1 MNSPSIPTPNDP
13 KKSSGL
19 GKLGRLFPWGRSND
33 LPRVERVPITTQPVQ
48 HNAPG
53 GKTLNFKANKGPGG
67 SGVYIDVEN
76 LQEDAQSLISSL
88 MHNWPSAAPAPAR
101 MTLYVRADQVELW
114 RLWTV
119 DQFGSV
125 QVLVKGIQ
133 HFSRDSSKNSADI
146 AMATNAI
153 ADFVRGRIGHIVVFS
168 DDSDF
173 ISLYAAIR
181 DEVDGVRGPV
191 PFLWAVTD
199 RHKSLSANVKQF
211 FPRDLLHVVSA
222 DYRSPKTH
230 QPMRSRPTV
239 SRRPARPA
247 PSHPPSRSP
256 SPPPS
261 PSPSPSISQAPPT
274 PPPFSPAPLADQGSP
289 WADMARAIVREQ
301 PVGTFKSTDCQDIIK
316 RRWPGHRL
324 ARVGGAAFGTE
335 FKKSIWPELE
345 KLSVTI
351 PNLNRKPV
359 TYELTKEAKAA
370 VR

>member
-1 MNSPSIPTPNDP
+1 MDNSSLSPS
-13 KKSSGL
+13 SESSRGSGL
-19 GKLGRLFPWGRSND
+19 KGLGRILVSPFSRGRHEAQI
-33 LPRVERVPITTQPVQ
+33 RVIQTSPDDPNQYK
-48 HNAPG
+48 PG
-53 GKTLNFKANKGPGG
+53 GRTLNYRTNKGSKG

-76 LQEDAQSLISSL
+76 LQEDAQTLISSL
-88 MHNWPSAAPAPAR
+88 MFNWPNTTPAPSR

-114 RLWTV
+114 RLWAV
-119 DQFGSV
+119 DQFSSI

-181 DEVDGVRGPV
+181 DEVDGSRGPM
-191 PFLWAVTD
+191 PFLWAVTN

-222 DYRSPKTH
+222 DHRSARSYSSSP
-230 QPMRSRPTV
+230 PRSRPSV
-239 SRRPARPA
+239 SRRPARPTPA
-247 PSHPPSRSP
+247 ASST
-256 SPPPS
+256 
-261 PSPSPSISQAPPT
+261 PSISQAPPT
-274 PPPFSPAPLADQGSP
+274 PPPFSPAPLAAQGSP

-301 PVGTFKSTDCQDIIK
+301 PVGAFKSTDCQDIIR

-335 FKKSIWPELE
+335 FKKNIWPELE
-345 KLSVTI
+345 KLNVKI
-351 PNLNRKPV
+351 PNPNRKPV
-359 TYELTKEAKAA
+359 TYELTNEAKAA